1 MCDGLTSPLA
11 KETLPVSKLMSPFQI
26 TKLRVRNFRSIRD
39 AQLDL
44 GPLTVLVG
52 PNASGKSNLMDALEF
67 LVDAL
72 SQNLAYSIQA
82 RGGFRAITPWLPPG
96 QNTPD
101 VELELN
107 LWVGEFNAHYHFI
120 VTEYGEDGFR
130 VKRESLKV
138 QQANGSSSGLEFT
151 VDSGKLTEF
160 ARLDAPVEFDPLQ
173 LALPVLS
180 SMSLDLRRLV
190 SPLKDMQF
198 YDSHTLSED
207 EFNEDAYGL
216 LSALWDLYA
225 SDPDSLKRMKRSLKT
240 LVPDLVD
247 IRVIPDN
254 RYPSRDYRKIQL
266 RHAFTDSRSHG
277 PWADLGLESD
287 GTLRMLELLVIL
299 NQRPSPSFIG
309 IDGPEE
315 GVHPGVLAALAD
327 SLKEGSRRSQIL
339 VTTHSPDLIDQFRT
353 EHLRVVKSIDGFTEV
368 GKVSRNQAEAVRRH
382 LFSPGELHSI
392 EGLEPDLSR

>member
-1 MCDGLTSPLA
+1 MCANLTSTLA
-11 KETLPVSKLMSPFQI
+11 KEILPVSKLMPPFQI

-39 AQLDL
+39 AELEL
-44 GPLTVLVG
+44 GPLTVIVG
-52 PNASGKSNLMDALEF
+52 PNASGKSNLIDALRF

-72 SQNLAYSIQA
+72 SQNLAHSVRA
-82 RGGFRAITPWLPPG
+82 RGGFQAIIPWLPPG
-96 QNTPD
+96 QNAPD

-107 LWVGEFNAHYHFI
+107 LEVGDFNVRYHFI
-120 VTEYGEDGFR
+120 VAECGGDGFR

-138 QQANGSSSGLEFT
+138 QQPDGSSSSLKFT

-160 ARLDAPVEFDPLQ
+160 PRLDAPVEFDPLQ

-198 YDSHTLSED
+198 YDSYTLSED
-207 EFNEDAYGL
+207 DFNDDAYGL
-216 LSALWDLYA
+216 LSALGDLYS
-225 SDPDSLKRMKRSLKT
+225 SDPDSLKRLKRSLNT

-254 RYPSRDYRKIQL
+254 RYTSGDYRKIQL
-266 RHAFTDSRSHG
+266 RHAFTDSRSHRH
-277 PWADLGLESD
+277 WADLGSESD

-309 IDGPEE
+309 IDGPDE

-327 SLKEGSRRSQIL
+327 NLKEASRRSQIL

-353 EHLRVVKSIDGFTEV
+353 EDLRIVHVMDGFTKI
-368 GKVSRNQAEAVRRH
+368 GQVSRVQSEAVRKH
-382 LFSPGELHSI
+382 LFSAGELHSM
-392 EGLEPDLSR
+392 EGLRPDLD